1 MGSHGPT
8 WTPCSD
14 STMWGKYFLLL
25 VCQVILSAHAAGA
38 DEEYELS
45 RDPYKYQV
53 KVDDDKT
60 SNRYEINE
68 SGSPE
73 IVEGSY
79 RIALPDGRVQVVTYQ
94 VHADKGFEAKV
105 SYEGTAQYPDTP
117 NYVPSA
123 YGPPEPIRPGYA
135 KFKRQS
141 QQRSARKKIG
151 RKVEK
156 EKKEK
161 KVTFKAKDT
170 SSDLL
175 TASTR
180 NDYFKNEEV
189 KKVEKRQNKVK
200 KAKTDDKDDT
210 ADSPQAEPLSLRQHS
225 TSITTKRPQEY
236 KPPVAV

>member
-1 MGSHGPT
+1 MG
-8 WTPCSD
+8 
-14 STMWGKYFLLL
+14 YFLLL
-25 VCQVILSAHAAGA
+25 VCQVILSAHAAGD

-73 IVEGSY
+73 VVEGSY

-105 SYEGTAQYPDTP
+105 SYEGTAQCPDTP

-189 KKVEKRQNKVK
+189 KKVEKVEKRQNKVK
-200 KAKTDDKDDT
+200 KVNSDNNDDT
-210 ADSPQAEPLSLRQHS
+210 PQAEPLSLRQHS

-236 KPPVAV
+236 K

>member
-1 MGSHGPT
+1 MGS
-8 WTPCSD
+8 D
-14 STMWGKYFLLL
+14 SNMWRKYFPLL
-25 VCQVILSAHAAGA
+25 VCQAMLSAYAAG
-38 DEEYELS
+38 DDDELS
-45 RDPYKYQV
+45 RDPYAYQV
-53 KVDDDKT
+53 KGDDDKT

-68 SGSPE
+68 AGSPE
-73 IVEGSY
+73 VVEGSY

-94 VHADKGFEAKV
+94 VHADRGFEAKV

-123 YGPPEPIRPGYA
+123 YGPQEPIRPGYA

-161 KVTFKAKDT
+161 KITFKAKDT

-200 KAKTDDKDDT
+200 KAKTDDKDDN
-210 ADSPQAEPLSLRQHS
+210 
-225 TSITTKRPQEY
+225 
-236 KPPVAV
+236 